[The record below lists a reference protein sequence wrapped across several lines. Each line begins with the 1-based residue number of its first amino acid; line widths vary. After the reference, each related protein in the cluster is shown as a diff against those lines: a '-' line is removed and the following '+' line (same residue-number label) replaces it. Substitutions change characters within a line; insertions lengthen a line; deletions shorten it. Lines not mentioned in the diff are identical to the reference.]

1 MALLDRLIA
10 ADQAAFLTVNGAH
23 TESLDVL
30 MTTVSDLRIWFP
42 LYILFLVLI
51 KLRWNWRGL
60 WIALPLIALM
70 IVCSDSG
77 SVMLF
82 KNTVQRLR
90 PCYEP
95 LLAGLVHLVPEG
107 CGGQFGFVSSHAA
120 NHFAIAALMI
130 GMLQRRPRWT
140 VAALLTWAALIAY
153 SRVYL
158 GVHSPG
164 DVLVGGIYGFAVGM
178 LFFVLFRSIHQ
189 RFISA

>member
-10 ADQAAFLTVNGAH
+10 ADQAAFLAVNGAH
-23 TESLDVL
+23 TEGLDVV
-30 MTTVSDLRIWFP
+30 MTAVSDLRIWFP

-90 PCYEP
+90 PCHEP

-140 VAALLTWAALIAY
+140 VFALLAWAGLIAY

-158 GVHSPG
+158 GVHYPA
-164 DVLVGGIYGFAVGM
+164 DVLVGGLYGFAVGM

-189 RFISA
+189 RFTSA